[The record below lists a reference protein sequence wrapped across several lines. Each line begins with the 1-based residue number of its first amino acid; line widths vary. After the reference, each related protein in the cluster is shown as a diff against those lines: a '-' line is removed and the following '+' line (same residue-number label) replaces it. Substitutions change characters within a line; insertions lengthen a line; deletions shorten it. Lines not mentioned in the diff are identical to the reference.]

1 MTRILIAGGG
11 TGGHLFPGL
20 AVAQALKK
28 RGAEILFVGTRIGVE
43 AKIVPKYNYPLD
55 YINVAG
61 FKRGRLLSNLG
72 FPVKVVQA
80 LLQSLGIIRRFR
92 PQAALG
98 TGGYVSG
105 PILFIAALCGVPIIL
120 QEQNSYPGVTT
131 RLLSRFARKV
141 FLNFG
146 EASRFLPKNAHWQQA
161 GNPVRPGF
169 AVGERSA
176 VVAQWGLNPD
186 LPTLLIFG
194 GSQGAMSLN
203 RATSQVL
210 SELGKSCNLI
220 WGRGERDTSDLS
232 SWTGPG
238 VLAARPFIDDMPSAY
253 AAADLAVCRSGAM
266 TLAEL
271 QAAALPAILAP
282 FPHAAGNHQL
292 HNALSYVKSGGAIVI
307 EDKDLSG
314 DKLLATIRI
323 LLADRQRLTQMRQAL
338 ADLPKQDTA
347 ELIAAELLST
357 VSMGEP

>member
-1 MTRILIAGGG
+1 MPRILIAGGG

-20 AVAQALKK
+20 AVAQALQK
-28 RGAEILFVGTRIGVE
+28 RGAEILFVGTRTGVE
-43 AKIVPKYNYPLD
+43 AKIIPKYNFSLD
-55 YINVAG
+55 FINVAG
-61 FKRGRLLSNLG
+61 FKRGRLLANLG

-80 LLQSLGIIRRFR
+80 LLQSHRIIRRFR

-146 EASRFLPKNAHWQQA
+146 EAARYLPKNAPWQQA
-161 GNPVRPGF
+161 GNPIRPGF
-169 AVGERSA
+169 ALEERILA
-176 VVAQWGLNPD
+176 VAKWGLNPD
-186 LPTLLIFG
+186 LPTLLVFG

-203 RATSQVL
+203 RATSQAL
-210 SELGKSCNLI
+210 SKLGKTCNLI
-220 WGRGERDTSDLS
+220 WGRGERDASDLS
-232 SWTGPG
+232 SWTEPG

-253 AAADLAVCRSGAM
+253 AAADLALCRSGAM

-271 QAAALPAILAP
+271 QTAALPAILVP

-307 EDKDLSG
+307 EDKDFSG
-314 DKLLATIRI
+314 DKLLATIRN
-323 LLADRQRLTQMRQAL
+323 LLADPERLAQMRQAL
-338 ADLPKQDTA
+338 AALPKQDTA
-347 ELIAAELLST
+347 ELIADEIMRATES
-357 VSMGEP
+357 